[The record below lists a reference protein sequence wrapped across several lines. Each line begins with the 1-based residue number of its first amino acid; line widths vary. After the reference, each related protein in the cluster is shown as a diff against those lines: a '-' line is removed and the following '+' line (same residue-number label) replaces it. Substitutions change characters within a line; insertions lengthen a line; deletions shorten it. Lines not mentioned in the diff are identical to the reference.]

1 LVSDPDTFHAVEI
14 KSGETIASDFFAN
27 LDYWRAKLS
36 GQTITPWLIHG
47 GISHQ
52 QREKA
57 TVLPWNNLSPAH
69 RLYQETMKGASPG
82 NPPGKQT
89 CVLKVRRIAA
99 CLRTLFEQV
108 TGFVQADSEPLS

>member
-1 LVSDPDTFHAVEI
+1 MLVSDPDTFHAVEI
-14 KSGETIASDFFAN
+14 KSGETIAYDFFAN

-57 TVLPWNNLSPAH
+57 TVLPWYNLSS
-69 RLYQETMKGASPG
+69 L
-82 NPPGKQT
+82 
-89 CVLKVRRIAA
+89 IAFIKK
-99 CLRTLFEQV
+99 R
-108 TGFVQADSEPLS
+108 